1 MPLDGKPTPKEIQ
14 QAADHWT
21 GVWEPAHTHWE
32 EVDQFYTQ
40 TVDIWQGAA
49 GSKNKPNYQTPRITT
64 AINDAADN
72 QLAFSPTIHIS
83 NKNQNEADKERA
95 DRLERFFSAV
105 LRNSAMLSTTIPFK
119 QAGRRFVA
127 YGYSVMDGMRV
138 DPSIRGPKPKQKK
151 GEDQEDFEA
160 REQEWRDN
168 QVGMNPFRYDA
179 PHPARVLM
187 DPLQKQPDIAIIKR
201 PMHAFDLDALSR
213 MKKRNRKDA
222 TIWEMGQRDPYD
234 SIDILELWTPKYHSL
249 MTEEGTMVFTE
260 RNMWGFQPAVGAFA
274 GWGLDPTNQD
284 SFKDTTKFLAQGIA
298 SPVLKVER
306 LRLQERAAVHNIIQR
321 AAWVRRISSL
331 GPDETEAALA
341 GDVVSVDNNQEV
353 WKWEDLPDMPQWVM
367 QVGADTRAEVE
378 QATNT
383 ASLGGQRQVGVST
396 VGQQA
401 ILDNRAQQTFISPS
415 LQLDHFGSIIVNRT
429 IQLISKL
436 PEWWGPSI
444 TIEGITVKPED
455 VRGASA
461 QVRFQIVNP
470 VLHQQER
477 ELALS
482 EYDRGLISPK
492 DYYSVANKEDVT
504 GIEDRLAEDRVL
516 KSEPVLALQSEIVA
530 GELGFEAEADRLH
543 AERQQRKRLQEG
555 ANTAKPSNRTQSA
568 ERPTDPSDAV
578 RELGS
583 GTGSPTGVDGRAGG
597 GRQIG

>member
-21 GVWEPAHTHWE
+21 GVWEPAHTHWR
-32 EVDQFYTQ
+32 EVDSFYNQ
-40 TVDIWQGAA
+40 TVDIWQGKA
-49 GSKNKPNYQTPRITT
+49 GTANRPNY
-64 AINDAADN
+64 
-72 QLAFSPTIHIS
+72 
-83 NKNQNEADKERA
+83 QNEADKERA

-105 LRNSAMLSTTIPFK
+105 LRDSSMLETVIPFK

-138 DPSIRGPKPKQKK
+138 DPSIRGPKPTQKK
-151 GEDQEDFEA
+151 GEDQEDFEQ
-160 REQEWRDN
+160 REQEWRDA

-234 SIDILELWTPKYHSL
+234 SIETIELWSPKYHSL
-249 MTEEGTMVFTE
+249 MAESGSLVFTE

-274 GWGLDPTNQD
+274 GWGLDPTDQ
-284 SFKDTTKFLAQGIA
+284 SSLKDTTKYLAQGIA
-298 SPVLKVER
+298 SPVLNVMR
-306 LRLQERAAVHNIIQR
+306 LQLQERAAVHNIMQR
-321 AAWVRRISSL
+321 AGWPRRKTTLS
-331 GPDETEAALA
+331 PDEAEAALA
-341 GDVVSVDNNQEV
+341 SGIVFVENGDI
-353 WKWEDLPDMPQWVM
+353 WEWETLPDVPQSWQ
-367 QVGADTRAEVE
+367 QVGAETKAEIE
-378 QATNT
+378 MSTKT
-383 ASLGGQRQVGVST
+383 SSLGGNRQVGVST

-415 LQLDHFGSIIVNRT
+415 LQLDHFGSIIVNRAM
-429 IQLISKL
+429 QLISRL

-455 VRGASA
+455 VRGATA
-461 QVRFQIVNP
+461 LVQFQIVNP

-477 ELALS
+477 ELALA
-482 EYDRGLISPK
+482 EHGRGLISDE
-492 DYYSVANKEDVT
+492 DYYSIARKEDVT
-504 GIEDRLAEDRVL
+504 GIQDRLAEDRVL